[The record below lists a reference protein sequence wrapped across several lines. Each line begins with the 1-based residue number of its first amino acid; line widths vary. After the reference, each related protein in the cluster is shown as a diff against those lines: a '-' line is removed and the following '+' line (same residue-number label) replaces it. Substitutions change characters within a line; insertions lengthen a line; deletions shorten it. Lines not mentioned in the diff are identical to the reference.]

1 VLEEMRSEGEQVLA
15 EERIPPLQRRY
26 GVRFDC
32 RYVKQYHEVSFDVPW
47 QAIERRDIA
56 FIGCIFHAE
65 HNRLYGYSMEAE
77 ATPIELINMR
87 LQAVAAADQ
96 RGHSEEPYH
105 CSSAAHAAKGRR
117 RMYIPEEDAFQ
128 SVQTHDGHRLRHG
141 NQIEGPA
148 LIETVTTAV
157 FISASY
163 DSVVDRYGSF
173 VLYRKGREDLV
184 RSLLKREEAEAT
196 A

>member
-1 VLEEMRSEGEQVLA
+1 VLA
-15 EERIPPLQRRY
+15 EERIPPSQRRY
-26 GVRFDC
+26 AVRFDC
-32 RYVKQYHEVSFDVPW
+32 RYVKQYHEVSLDVPW

-56 FIGCIFHAE
+56 AIGRIFHAE
-65 HNRLYGYSMEAE
+65 HNRLYGYSMETE
-77 ATPIELINMR
+77 NTPIELINIR

-96 RGHSEEPYH
+96 RGLDEEPYH
-105 CSSAAHAAKGRR
+105 RASAAHAAKGRR
-117 RMYIPEEDAFQ
+117 RMYIPEKDAFQ
-128 SVQTHDGHRLRHG
+128 QVPIYDGHKLRHG
-141 NQIEGPA
+141 NRIDGPG

-157 FISASY
+157 FVSASY

-184 RSLLKREEAEAT
+184 RSLLRREEAEAT